1 MNDLVWYVL
10 GYLDG
15 KDRPGQ
21 QGNRCCCAFLAVA
34 LVVLL
39 AGGGIFMS
47 SH

>member
-1 MNDLVWYVL
+1 MNDLVWYLL

-21 QGNRCCCAFLAVA
+21 RSNRCCCGLLAVA
-34 LVVLL
+34 LMVVL
-39 AGGGIFMS
+39 AGGVIFMS